1 MYKPMVTSGDHF
13 VGILEWIGVRE
24 KDKDIKSVDEVIAI
38 ENLGLEGDKITL
50 KKSKKRQV
58 TLMQKEHISVI
69 LSLANENNQ
78 DTIKNI
84 LYFFKRN
91 LIVSK
96 YNIQDL
102 KGKYFRIGD
111 AIFYGTGD
119 CKPCKKIENLLG
131 KCMFEA
137 MQGMGGITAS
147 IVKTGKIKVK
157 DELNLENFNE
167 NTLL

>member
-1 MYKPMVTSGDHF
+1 MLKSKITNKDHF
-13 VGILEWIGVRE
+13 FGLLEWIGVRE
-24 KDKDIKSVDEVIAI
+24 KDNNIKSVDEVTAI
-38 ENLGLEGDKITL
+38 KNLGLEGDKITL

-69 LSLANENNQ
+69 LSIANEKNP
-78 DTIKNI
+78 DTINNI

-96 YNIQDL
+96 YNIQGL

-131 KCMFEA
+131 KYMFQA

-157 DELNLENFNE
+157 DKLNLENFNE